1 MLIAR
6 ADEALLYGKQRGS
19 RGTAVPASSVPAGFT
34 PERSGRR

>member
-19 RGTAVPASSVPAGFT
+19 RGTAVRASSVPPGFA